1 MRCHCFLA
9 LDFASHLHAKESPIC
24 ASSPGLEDSD
34 KREQPFQP
42 KIPLTSRGSTEENNA
57 KISAVAIHSLQEH
70 IDAAEKG
77 SKAMKKDDE
86 ELAMK
91 KTQTAAWL
99 LNITARMF
107 QSVS

>member
-24 ASSPGLEDSD
+24 ASSPGLEDRD

-57 KISAVAIHSLQEH
+57 KISAVAIQSLQEQ
-70 IDAAEKG
+70 IDAAKKG